1 MTPAAP
7 TATWRRV
14 CEEYFSRLIEDL
26 EQGVESEVESRVTA
40 AMEAAVR
47 GAVTDAIG
55 ESRRAL
61 AEELNQAVRRLRQAE
76 DADGIYSVLLD
87 VTAPFCE
94 QAAIFSIHEKQ
105 ARAERMRRPAQVHAL
120 DGAASASLPPLTFP
134 VSEAAAFT
142 TVLDTRDPVVAM
154 STPAEVSPAL
164 VRLFGHKPDERVY
177 LFPLSAGGAVAGIF
191 YGASRVQSPLLE
203 MLTEVAGLRLQ
214 ALTEVPAVVAVA
226 AAANGPVPA
235 TVQPAAG
242 TLVSISGYVSPPP
255 EVAPAAPLQNH
266 QPRQHKEWWDLS
278 RQEQQLHLAA
288 QRFAR
293 VLVAEMRLR
302 TPEQLRTG
310 RTACDI
316 YGALKQPIE
325 EARLKFREK
334 HMNVS
339 PTMVDYLHL
348 EMVRS
353 LADDDPNNFGPEYP
367 GPLV

>member
-61 AEELNQAVRRLRQAE
+61 AEELNQAVRRLRQATG
-76 DADGIYSVLLD
+76 ADELYSVLLD

-94 QAAIFSIHEKQ
+94 QAAVFSIHEKQ
-105 ARAERMRRPAQVHAL
+105 ARAERMRRPAQVRAT
-120 DGAASASLPPLTFP
+120 DGAASASLPPLAFP
-134 VSEAAAFT
+134 LSEAAAFT
-142 TVLDTRDPVVAM
+142 TVMDTRDPVVAM

-164 VRLFGHKPDERVY
+164 VGLFGHKPDERVY
-177 LFPLSAGGAVAGIF
+177 LFPLVDAGRVAGIF
-191 YGASRVQSPLLE
+191 YAASRVQAPFVELLA
-203 MLTEVAGLRLQ
+203 EVAGLRLQ
-214 ALTEVPAVVAVA
+214 TLMEVPAVVAA
-226 AAANGPVPA
+226 AAAASVPA
-235 TVQPAAG
+235 AVPASMQQPQLVSISAAHSTQPAAG
-242 TLVSISGYVSPPP
+242 S
-255 EVAPAAPLQNH
+255 AARENNP
-266 QPRQHKEWWDLS
+266 PRQHKEWWDLS

-293 VLVAEMRLR
+293 VLVAEMRLAA
-302 TPEQLRTG
+302 PEQLRAG
-310 RTACDI
+310 RAARNI

-325 EARLKFREK
+325 EARQKFREK
-334 HMNVS
+334 HMTVS

-353 LADDDPNNFGPEYP
+353 LADDNPNNLGPEYP